1 MPDLWTRRLLRRF
14 AEPARHRP
22 LRADGASGLP
32 VVRAGRAVAL
42 VLHRPRLPVGRGL

>member
-32 VVRAGRAVAL
+32 VVRAGRSGGAGASSTASTC
-42 VLHRPRLPVGRGL
+42 RKGT